1 MHHANPKLHQAHY
14 RWVCYFCA
22 THQSVN
28 LMFRYLLLA
37 TISLG
42 TILSCASQGQ
52 TETEPTV
59 QIEPGKYKAVIN
71 TGGVEKD
78 MRAYAVTST
87 VSFTFETDQ
96 TFIYSVRA
104 MGKQIDDVGKW
115 EIKGDS
121 LHIFDL
127 GKGPNS
133 AFKITKTE
141 ANQYNIDGPN
151 SFTLVPA
158 ADAITPTQN

>member
-1 MHHANPKLHQAHY
+1 ML
-14 RWVCYFCA
+14 
-22 THQSVN
+22 
-28 LMFRYLLLA
+28 
-37 TISLG
+37 ISLG
-42 TILSCASQGQ
+42 TFLSCSSQGAGD
-52 TETEPTV
+52 TAPTV

-71 TGGVEKD
+71 TAGVEKD

-104 MGKQIDDVGKW
+104 MGKEIDDVGKW
-115 EIKGDS
+115 EIRGDS

-133 AFKITKTE
+133 AFKVTKTE

-158 ADAITPTQN
+158 EEAMTPTQN

>member
-1 MHHANPKLHQAHY
+1 
-14 RWVCYFCA
+14 
-22 THQSVN
+22 
-28 LMFRYLLLA
+28 MFRYLLLSL
-37 TISLG
+37 ICLG
-42 TILSCASQGQ
+42 TILSCASQAQ
-52 TETEPTV
+52 SDTDSTTTAVE
-59 QIEPGKYKAVIN
+59 IEPGKYKAVIN
-71 TGGVEKD
+71 TAGVEKD
-78 MRAYAVTST
+78 MRAYAVTSN
-87 VSFTFETDQ
+87 VSFTFEPNQ

-104 MGKQIDDVGKW
+104 MGKEIDDVGKW

-127 GKGPNS
+127 GKGPDS

-158 ADAITPTQN
+158 EEAISPTQN

>member
-1 MHHANPKLHQAHY
+1 
-14 RWVCYFCA
+14 
-22 THQSVN
+22 
-28 LMFRYLLLA
+28 MFRFLLL
-37 TISLG
+37 TVVSLG
-42 TILSCASQGQ
+42 TFLSCSSQGAS
-52 TETEPTV
+52 ETEPTV
-59 QIEPGKYKAVIN
+59 QIEPGEYKAVIN
-71 TGGVEKD
+71 TAGVEKD
-78 MRAYAVTST
+78 MRAYAVTSN

-104 MGKQIDDVGKW
+104 MGKEIDDVGKW
-115 EIKGDS
+115 EIRGDS

-133 AFKITKTE
+133 AFKVTKTE

-158 ADAITPTQN
+158 EEAMTPTQN